1 MSHPD
6 IHVISPSHFHI
17 DNLCRLPFL
26 PTLRAL
32 HNVALHAYMGMPL
45 FHALVPWTLNNLR
58 GGPSRVYCMIPDYRF
73 GNYAY
78 AEPSLA
84 VPRTLNVS
92 RSLCNSEVDGI
103 MTDHTLAALSGLTRE
118 VRIFNNHPLTS
129 TPLPPTSPPPPPRP
143 AVSRRAIP
151 ALGCDGSDVVVREG
165 L

>member
-1 MSHPD
+1 
-6 IHVISPSHFHI
+6 
-17 DNLCRLPFL
+17 
-26 PTLRAL
+26 
-32 HNVALHAYMGMPL
+32 MGMPL

-58 GGPSRVYCMIPDYRF
+58 GGTSRVYCMIPDYRF

-118 VRIFNNHPLTS
+118 FPDVQFLPWDATVRTLLFAKDYSSVNGTPRDLTNI
-129 TPLPPTSPPPPPRP
+129 SPSIVDLSSILRC
-143 AVSRRAIP
+143 A
-151 ALGCDGSDVVVREG
+151 
-165 L
+165 